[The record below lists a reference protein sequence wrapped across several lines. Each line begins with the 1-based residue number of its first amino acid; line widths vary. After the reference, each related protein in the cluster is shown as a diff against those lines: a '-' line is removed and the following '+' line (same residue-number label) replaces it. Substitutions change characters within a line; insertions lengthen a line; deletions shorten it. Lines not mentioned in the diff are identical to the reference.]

1 MLHTILP
8 QDMKRVEARMMAGTG
23 TGSLTLMERAAT
35 HVADAAAPMLRGG
48 GRLLLVCGPGNN
60 GADGL
65 AAARL
70 LMGRMPALQITVWRL
85 PGEPSPETAEQ
96 WARLKP
102 LMARVQAVSLADDAP
117 LPPWPK
123 DLACALDAMY
133 GTGQSR
139 PLAGAALAAARALN
153 AAGAPV
159 VAVDIPSGLDG
170 ATGRVLGGTADG
182 DAVRAT
188 VTVTFHRPKQG
199 LFLGDGLDL
208 CGRVVVGDIGISA
221 AWDDATGFA
230 VLSTGDRLLPARRR
244 NSHKGDYGRV
254 LLLCGSFGM
263 AGAAAV
269 AATAAL
275 RAGAGLATVACPRA
289 VVPTVQALCPC
300 ATCLPLPDDGS
311 ASSPEAAAGEAYT
324 LLKPL
329 LMQADALVV
338 GCGMGQDAWARTL
351 LAKVTGWLAA
361 HHTPAVL
368 DADALNWL
376 ADAPEPLPRLPEHV
390 VLTPHIGE
398 AARMLETTVDAV
410 LADQPAAARALRAKY
425 GGAVVLK
432 SASTVLAAED
442 GEALNLYG
450 SAAMAKGG
458 SGDAL
463 AGIIGAMLAGR
474 EAYGLSGV
482 RLLQTACALH
492 GLAGLTAAE
501 TRGERGLLATDLCEA
516 LGRVPDVPER
526 GVASAAAL
534 VGGTPATYD
543 TDTLAMHDPSD
554 EYAALQH
561 AAITDASARGGRAP
575 HDHRSALGRRV
586 RVTVDRPLGTRH
598 PDLRDVAYSL
608 NYGYVSDVLAADNEW
623 QDAYVWGVKEPVV
636 SFEGEVVAVIH
647 RLNDVE
653 DKWVV
658 AAAGT
663 HVTEAEIRE
672 GTRFLERTIKSE
684 IWVK

>member
-35 HVADAAAPMLRGG
+35 HLADAAAPLLRGG
-48 GRLLLVCGPGNN
+48 GRLLAVCGPGNN

-70 LMGRMPALQITVWRL
+70 LMGRMPALQTTVWKL
-85 PGEPSPETAEQ
+85 AGEPSPETAEQ

-102 LMARVQAVSLADDAP
+102 LMARVQAVALADDAP
-117 LPPWPK
+117 PPPLPK
-123 DLACALDAMY
+123 DVTCALDAMY

-139 PLAGAALAAARALN
+139 PLAGAALAVARMLN

-170 ATGRVLGGTADG
+170 ATGQVLGGAAGG

-208 CGRVVVGDIGISA
+208 CGRVVVGDIGIPA
-221 AWDDATGFA
+221 AWDDADGLA
-230 VLSTGDRLLPARRR
+230 VLNAGDRLLPARRR

-263 AGAAAV
+263 AGAAAI

-275 RAGAGLATVACPRA
+275 RAGAGLVTVACPGG
-289 VVPTVQALCPC
+289 VVPAVQALCPC
-300 ATCLPLPDDGS
+300 ATCLPLPDADAAAG
-311 ASSPEAAAGEAYT
+311 PEAAAGEAYA
-324 LLKPL
+324 LLRPL
-329 LMQADALVV
+329 LFQADVLVV
-338 GCGMGQDAWARTL
+338 GCGLGQGAWAQTL
-351 LAKVTGWLAA
+351 LEKITGWLTA
-361 HHTPAVL
+361 HHTPAVF

-376 ADAPEPLPRLPEHV
+376 AAAATHLPRLPEHI

-398 AARMLETTVDAV
+398 AARLLGTNADAV

-425 GGAVVLK
+425 GGAVALK
-432 SASTVLAAED
+432 SASTVLACAD
-442 GEALNLYG
+442 GEAINLYG
-450 SAAMAKGG
+450 TPAMAKGG

-526 GVASAAAL
+526 GVASVAAL
-534 VGGTPATYD
+534 AGGTPATYE
-543 TDTLAMHDPSD
+543 TDTLAMHDPSE

-561 AAITDASARGGRAP
+561 AAMMDAPARGGRTP
-575 HDHRSALGRRV
+575 HNPREALGRRV

-598 PDLRDVAYSL
+598 PEHRDVTYTL

-636 SFEGEVVAVIH
+636 AFEGEVVAVIH

-672 GTRFLERTIKSE
+672 GTRFVEQFFKSE
-684 IWVK
+684 IWIQ